1 MFEVLFHN
9 KAQKAYDK
17 KGFIKELRRKK
28 Y

>member
-28 Y
+28 